1 MAKGSQEGNTAG
13 KGLHDARSTSNTGG
27 AHRPVAPKES
37 GAGKQADNTKRIGE
51 LSWVRIKGYPW
62 WPCLRVLL
70 EDVPA
75 HLREEVLNARKPL
88 AQLAFCFG
96 DHLFIWAQREELQPW
111 ATNKNSLIQKG
122 GKGKLFLQALRE
134 AEAEAD
140 EPGPLHDKVNKF
152 FGQPGHAAKLQKG
165 QVPESEGKKDAE
177 VAETPTKKNDRDEV
191 DQQTRKRK
199 TSDSDTTDAAAGAGK
214 PLAGKVITGP
224 KVPRNGF
231 ELFCA
236 LNKAKVLNANPSCKP
251 LEAIVFLREIWGDLD
266 DAKRLKFHRKAT
278 SALDEARSLHAEEQ
292 KA

>member
-111 ATNKNSLIQKG
+111 ATNKNSFTHSMLNLFFLLIHTNNIHLLCNLHG
-122 GKGKLFLQALRE
+122 EEEGRWVPAAL
-134 AEAEAD
+134 
-140 EPGPLHDKVNKF
+140 
-152 FGQPGHAAKLQKG
+152 
-165 QVPESEGKKDAE
+165 
-177 VAETPTKKNDRDEV
+177 
-191 DQQTRKRK
+191 
-199 TSDSDTTDAAAGAGK
+199 
-214 PLAGKVITGP
+214 
-224 KVPRNGF
+224 
-231 ELFCA
+231 CA
-236 LNKAKVLNANPSCKP
+236 
-251 LEAIVFLREIWGDLD
+251 R
-266 DAKRLKFHRKAT
+266 
-278 SALDEARSLHAEEQ
+278 
-292 KA
+292 